1 MKGGSQVVF
10 LASETLIMSAEVF
23 FPQKS
28 FLINNLTDS
37 ELTAATTLRS
47 MSFIKTVQ
55 FVLFDPSLNAGC
67 WLLKHMYFSTLF

>member
-28 FLINNLTDS
+28 FLINNLTGS
-37 ELTAATTLRS
+37 ELTGATTLRS
-47 MSFIKTVQ
+47 ISFIKTV
-55 FVLFDPSLNAGC
+55 
-67 WLLKHMYFSTLF
+67 

>member
-55 FVLFDPSLNAGC
+55 FVLFDPSLSAGC
-67 WLLKHMYFSTLF
+67 WLLKHMYFSPLF

>member
-47 MSFIKTVQ
+47 VSFIKTVQ

-67 WLLKHMYFSTLF
+67 WLLKHMYFSPLF

>member
-28 FLINNLTDS
+28 FLINNLTGS
-37 ELTAATTLRS
+37 ELTGATTLRS

-67 WLLKHMYFSTLF
+67 WLLKHMYFSPLF

>member
-67 WLLKHMYFSTLF
+67 

>member
-10 LASETLIMSAEVF
+10 LASETLIMSVEVF

-55 FVLFDPSLNAGC
+55 FVLFDPSLNASC
-67 WLLKHMYFSTLF
+67 